1 MKEEVVMGGGLC
13 AHLSASVFHSLYLK
27 QFLSPF
33 IPFVSNRIKGK
44 YLVYLKHNA
53 LTLQYIMF
61 FFSVLGRSLIPR
73 LARSIDSPRSK
84 KLKSRQNF

>member
-1 MKEEVVMGGGLC
+1 MKEEVVMGGGLG

-61 FFSVLGRSLIPR
+61 FFQSWADP
-73 LARSIDSPRSK
+73 
-84 KLKSRQNF
+84 